1 MQASNK
7 KLPPIWK
14 KVKLG
19 EMILEVVSGGR
30 PPGGSLRVSHGVPS
44 IGAEHL
50 NDTGGFDFSKI
61 KYVPEEYYKKSTRGK
76 IKLNDILCVKDGATI
91 GKVSLITRHFP
102 FSQAMVN
109 EHVYIVRTKQ
119 ELLDQV
125 FLYYKLRTREGQEM
139 IKNSIRGSA
148 QGGLTRDFL
157 DNWTIYIPSL
167 DEQKRIADF
176 LSAFDDKIELNEKII
191 RTIEK
196 MAMTIFEEWF
206 VHLRFPGYEKI
217 EFVDSELGKIPKG
230 WRVGNLG
237 EIMIRRVE
245 RVKSYKEWMKEKLLD
260 LGRFP
265 RKSLAM
271 VSYGKGE
278 EIKSSVLRF
287 KEGDILFGAVRP
299 YFHKVLIA
307 PFNGVT
313 NASVFIIYPSNAYY
327 YCFLVCTLFS
337 DSTIA
342 YATRCASGTKMP
354 VLKWEDL
361 CSMQL
366 VIPEESILYKFNE
379 IVNPLLL
386 KLLENVKENQILASL
401 RDLLL
406 PKLMSGEVRIPD

>member
-1 MQASNK
+1 M
-7 KLPPIWK
+7 
-14 KVKLG
+14 VG
-19 EMILEVVSGGR
+19 VSGR
-30 PPGGSLRVSHGVPS
+30 QRVELD
-44 IGAEHL
+44 A
-50 NDTGGFDFSKI
+50 FKKI
-61 KYVPEEYYKKSTRGK
+61 E
-76 IKLNDILCVKDGATI
+76 
-91 GKVSLITRHFP
+91 
-102 FSQAMVN
+102 
-109 EHVYIVRTKQ
+109 VYIP
-119 ELLDQV
+119 
-125 FLYYKLRTREGQEM
+125 
-139 IKNSIRGSA
+139 
-148 QGGLTRDFL
+148 RD
-157 DNWTIYIPSL
+157 IQ
-167 DEQKRIADF
+167 EQKRIADF

-313 NASVFIIYPSNAYY
+313 NASVFIIYPRNAYH

-366 VIPEESILYKFNE
+366 VIPEESVLYKFNE